1 MHPRVLIELANM
13 VAESLSIIHE
23 KLWLPIE
30 DLCDWKKGNTTPIYR
45 KVRKEGPGN
54 YKPVSL
60 TSVPGKIMEQ
70 ILLEEMFRHM
80 KGKQLICDSQHSY
93 TNGRL
98 CLIDLVAFC
107 EGVTASVDKGKTTDV
122 IYLTSARSPQC
133 ILISK
138 LKRYRFKG

>member
-1 MHPRVLIELANM
+1 MNLYKSMGPDYMHPRVLIELANM

-60 TSVPGKIMEQ
+60 
-70 ILLEEMFRHM
+70 
-80 KGKQLICDSQHSY
+80 
-93 TNGRL
+93 L
-98 CLIDLVAFC
+98 CL
-107 EGVTASVDKGKTTDV
+107 G
-122 IYLTSARSPQC
+122 RSWNRY
-133 ILISK
+133 SW
-138 LKRYRFKG
+138 KRCLGT

>member
-54 YKPVSL
+54 YRPVSL

-70 ILLEEMFRHM
+70 ILLHDMLDHM
-80 KGKQLICDSQHSY
+80 RNERVIRDSTTSP
-93 TNGRL
+93 G
-98 CLIDLVAFC
+98 
-107 EGVTASVDKGKTTDV
+107 EGHA
-122 IYLTSARSPQC
+122 
-133 ILISK
+133 
-138 LKRYRFKG
+138 